1 MRMLSKFFDR
11 AAARPV
17 TETANSNRNDDLAV
31 AEHSSSESWA
41 EIGVKVGGD
50 NELLRN
56 LLTDVSRRIEAL
68 DDLREI
74 FGAAVTPIGE
84 ALASLEHEKFDN
96 IKLRSLL
103 EDINT
108 RHQALR
114 GEHAELRKQSVA
126 HRQEGEI
133 LRCDLAASQETAATL
148 EAAKTDLTRE
158 LEVTLGK
165 VVDLEQEVNREAA
178 ATRILGEHNQALT
191 VHAETADKRIIELED
206 MFGSTGEKLVLRE
219 DENRSLQNSLD
230 RMVEQKS
237 RLHRRIADH
246 EATIETVSGQVVQ
259 LQTTLKDTDAERARL
274 AAAVAETNDRR
285 QVETNALSTRLEA
298 TSSRA
303 STAEKLLAEVRQSLQ
318 SRTEENATAERKAVE
333 AAVARNFADKKL
345 ELANNALQAKERQL
359 QETTQARTKLAE
371 RANKQLL
378 DLRQRERALAQ
389 AEEQLQVLGT
399 RIAQLEADA
408 EVSRRQTTD
417 EIADLQSQLANE
429 RAGRIV
435 AEGALKKARLT
446 YAQLPSNLDDYA
458 RRGRSTK
465 GNAGGRSRTAARQR
479 QQDLQMVAGPIH
491 TAPQET
497 DLVEQHDA
505 ASDAA

>member
-1 MRMLSKFFDR
+1 
-11 AAARPV
+11 
-17 TETANSNRNDDLAV
+17 
-31 AEHSSSESWA
+31 
-41 EIGVKVGGD
+41 
-50 NELLRN
+50 
-56 LLTDVSRRIEAL
+56 
-68 DDLREI
+68 
-74 FGAAVTPIGE
+74 VTPIGE
-84 ALASLEHEKFDN
+84 ALASLEREKFDN

-114 GEHAELRKQSVA
+114 GEHAELRKKSATHQ
-126 HRQEGEI
+126 QEGEI
-133 LRCDLAASQETAATL
+133 LRGDLTASQETAAAL

-178 ATRILGEHNQALT
+178 AARVLGEHNQALT
-191 VHAETADKRIIELED
+191 AHAETADKRIIELED

-237 RLHRRIADH
+237 RLHRRIANH
-246 EATIETVSGQVVQ
+246 EETIETVSGQVVQ

-274 AAAVAETNDRR
+274 AAAVAEANDRR

-345 ELANNALQAKERQL
+345 ELANSALQAKDRQL

-389 AEEQLQVLGT
+389 AEEQLQILGT
-399 RIAQLEADA
+399 RIAQLEGDA
-408 EVSRRQTTD
+408 EVSRRQTAD

-429 RAGRIV
+429 RAGRTV

-458 RRGRSTK
+458 RRGRGTK
-465 GNAGGRSRTAARQR
+465 GKTGARSRSAARPR

-491 TAPQET
+491 TAPDEA

>member
-1 MRMLSKFFDR
+1 MRMLSRFFDR
-11 AAARPV
+11 ASAQPV
-17 TETANSNRNDDLAV
+17 TGTANSNQSPDSAA
-31 AEHSSSESWA
+31 AEHSTSESWA
-41 EIGVKVGGD
+41 EIGGKVGGD
-50 NELLRN
+50 NESLRN

-84 ALASLEHEKFDN
+84 ALASLEREKFDN

-114 GEHAELRKQSVA
+114 GEHAELRKQSA
-126 HRQEGEI
+126 ARQQEGNI
-133 LRCDLAASQETAATL
+133 LRCDLAASQETAVAL

-158 LEVTLGK
+158 LDVTLGK
-165 VVDLEQEVNREAA
+165 VVDLEQEVNRETAA
-178 ATRILGEHNQALT
+178 ARILTEHNQALT
-191 VHAETADKRIIELED
+191 VHAEAADKRIIELED
-206 MFGSTGEKLVLRE
+206 MFGSTSEKLVLRE

-246 EATIETVSGQVVQ
+246 ETTIETVSGQIVQ
-259 LQTTLKDTDAERARL
+259 LQTTLKDADGERARL
-274 AAAVAETNDRR
+274 TAAVAEANDRR

-345 ELANNALQAKERQL
+345 ELANNALRAKERQL

-399 RIAQLEADA
+399 RIAQLEGDA
-408 EVSRRQTTD
+408 EVSRRQSTD

-429 RAGRIV
+429 RAGRTV

-465 GNAGGRSRTAARQR
+465 AKAGPRTRSAPRQR

-491 TAPQET
+491 TAPEEA
-497 DLVEQHDA
+497 DLVEQQDA